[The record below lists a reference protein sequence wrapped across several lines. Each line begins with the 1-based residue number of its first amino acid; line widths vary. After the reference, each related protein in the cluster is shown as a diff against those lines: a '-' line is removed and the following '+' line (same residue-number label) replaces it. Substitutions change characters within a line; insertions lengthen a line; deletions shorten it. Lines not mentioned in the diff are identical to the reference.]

1 MNIKDR
7 IKSVFFIKLRIWKY
21 NFLSECKNVIGK
33 PNLYIPLLLR
43 GKGKIQFGKNFQNG
57 VILAHHYYS
66 SYNYIL
72 SKFKNTEVIIG
83 DNVVMANGATIQ
95 AENKVVIEDDV
106 MIGIN
111 CMLVDSDGH
120 DLHPN
125 KRHSGTPKSGPIVIK
140 KNVIIYYNSTVFK
153 GVTIGENSIIGS
165 CSVVTKDI
173 PPNVFAAGNP
183 AKIIKSL

>member
-1 MNIKDR
+1 MNLKNKIKY
-7 IKSVFFIKLRIWKY
+7 IFFIKFRIWKY
-21 NFLSECKNVIGK
+21 NFLSECNNVIGK
-33 PNLYIPLLLR
+33 PNLYIPLLMR
-43 GKGKIQFGKNFQNG
+43 GEGKIQFGKNFQNG

-72 SKFKNTEVIIG
+72 SRFKNSEVIIG

-95 AENKVVIEDDV
+95 ADNKVIIEDNV

-120 DLHPN
+120 DLHPD
-125 KRHSGTPKSGPIVIK
+125 KRHTGIPITSPIVIK
-140 KNVIIYYNSTVFK
+140 KNVIVYYNSTIFK
-153 GVTIGENSIIGS
+153 GVTIGENSVIGS

-183 AKIIKSL
+183 ARVIRSL